1 MDEENY
7 RYRMPINKI
16 SKNPNTFHFY
26 SYFFDNVISKKRKY
40 RDLSK
45 SPEIEKEYQEM
56 IDNKN
61 LLLKRKSI
69 INLTSEILK
78 NKYNKLYNYYNNGLN
93 QTFIISI
100 SLIICIFIE
109 IKNLG
114 PSENNV
120 AILIMSCISASFS
133 FMLIVNIKGKAI
145 IDTYGYIPFYLFSMI
160 ESVLFLCLFIFKII
174 NFIII
179 YNRLNSNAC
188 SKKYKCP
195 GYFFYLLVLIIN
207 LAIFIGKI
215 FCFKFIYSLF
225 FDGFKILILK
235 KKTLFQEQIELN
247 EGKGGQIE
255 FVDEKNES
263 IDNSLNQLNSQ
274 DELKNK

>member
-69 INLTSEILK
+69 IDLTSEDLK
-78 NKYNKLYNYYNNGLN
+78 NKYNKLYTYYNNGLN

-100 SLIICIFIE
+100 SLIICIF
-109 IKNLG
+109 LG

-274 DELKNK
+274 DELKTK

>member
-1 MDEENY
+1 MDEDNY

-69 INLTSEILK
+69 IDLTSEDLK
-78 NKYNKLYNYYNNGLN
+78 NKYNKLYTYYNNGLN

-235 KKTLFQEQIELN
+235 EKTLFQEQIELN

>member
-1 MDEENY
+1 MDEDNY

-69 INLTSEILK
+69 IDLTSEDLK

-274 DELKNK
+274 DELKTK